1 MLDLLLDRAASLFSC
16 LRWLDVLAPTS
27 AVLHQHLQKLDELVQ
42 LDELEK
48 QWTEL
53 HALEFSPD
61 ELQVLENLESL
72 LKRIRES
79 EEAFET
85 NMNHEKQLLSKEMN
99 QLRQQVNYSTGMK
112 TTAPGR
118 TKKVF

>member
-1 MLDLLLDRAASLFSC
+1 QI
-16 LRWLDVLAPTS
+16 V
-27 AVLHQHLQKLDELVQ
+27 K
-42 LDELEK
+42 
-48 QWTEL
+48 
-53 HALEFSPD
+53 
-61 ELQVLENLESL
+61 NLESL